1 MPPRSPKSD
10 PTLQKEVPPLG
21 LWDAIDASGTNT
33 FAVGSPNASIA
44 IHAVLDP
51 LSKKT
56 AYLAPVRLAGYLHGG
71 YETNCRG
78 WG

>member
-1 MPPRSPKSD
+1 M
-10 PTLQKEVPPLG
+10 QKEVPPPG
-21 LWDAIDASGTNT
+21 LWDAIDASGANT

-56 AYLAPVRLAGYLHGG
+56 AYLAPVRMIGCLHGG
-71 YETNCRG
+71 
-78 WG
+78 